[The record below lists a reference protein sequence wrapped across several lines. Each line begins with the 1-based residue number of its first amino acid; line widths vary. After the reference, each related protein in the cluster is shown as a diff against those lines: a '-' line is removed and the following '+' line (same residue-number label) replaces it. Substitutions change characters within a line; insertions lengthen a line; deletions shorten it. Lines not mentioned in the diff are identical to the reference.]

1 MKPTKLKTA
10 KGFTLLEVLVAL
22 AVLAIAMAA
31 LIKVSGSNASNSAYL
46 KEKTFAHWVAV
57 NKANE
62 LRLADTWPAVGTS
75 KGTVFM
81 AEQEWRWHIKVSN
94 TPDKNVRRLDIQVN
108 REGEDGSA
116 ANISAFTGRPL

>member
-1 MKPTKLKTA
+1 MKRL

-31 LIKVSGSNASNSAYL
+31 LIKVSGSNASNAAYL

-62 LRLADTWPAVGTS
+62 LRLADTWPSVGTS

-81 AEQEWRWHIKVSN
+81 AEQEWRWQVKVSN

-108 REGEDGSA
+108 REGAEGSA